1 MNRWENIIAA
11 CKDGNLFAQNRL
23 YDAYAKRLFRLCLR
37 YVPQHA
43 DAEEVLMN
51 GFLKIFR
58 SLADF
63 EYRDDKGLEAW
74 MKRIMV
80 NEALMFLR
88 QQKSLPIF
96 AEESSAEHVA
106 SFSQPDASVSAEA
119 IYAAILDLP
128 TGYRT
133 VFNLYVMEGYTHDEI
148 ASQLGI
154 SPGTSKSQL
163 SKARVILQ
171 ETLKRIGYEHSGTF

>member
-1 MNRWENIIAA
+1 MNRWENIITA
-11 CKDGNLFAQNRL
+11 CKSGNLFAQNRL
-23 YDAYAKRLFRLCLR
+23 YDAFVKRFFRLCLR
-37 YVPQHA
+37 YVPQHT

-58 SLADF
+58 SLQNF
-63 EYRDDKGLEAW
+63 EYRDDQGMEAW

-88 QQKSLPIF
+88 QQKSLPVF
-96 AEESSAEHVA
+96 ADESAADQIAHAER
-106 SFSQPDASVSAEA
+106 PDASVSAEA

-133 VFNLYVMEGYTHDEI
+133 VFNLYVMEGYSHEEI
-148 ASQLGI
+148 AQQLGI
-154 SPGTSKSQL
+154 STGTSKSQL
-163 SKARVILQ
+163 SKARQMLQ
-171 ETLKRIGYEHSGTF
+171 QTLKRIGYEHSGTL